1 MTMEF
6 VSEVSKI
13 VTAALQELSANEAE
27 LADLERKYTPPKSP
41 YFIENIDR
49 TAEFAAYKKHETAL
63 LEERQKAQESAERA
77 IAEATAAY
85 KKSAAAPLQAAAGH
99 FADDAEHLLLYPE
112 KLSEIDTLLQG
123 IIPDELKENAK

>member
-1 MTMEF
+1 MEF
-6 VSEVSKI
+6 VSEVCKI

-85 KKSAAAPLQAAAGH
+85 KKSAAASLQAAAGR

>member
-1 MTMEF
+1 MEF
-6 VSEVSKI
+6 VSEVCKI

-49 TAEFAAYKKHETAL
+49 TAEFSAYKKHETAL

-85 KKSAAAPLQAAAGH
+85 KKSAAAPLQAAAGR

-123 IIPDELKENAK
+123 IILDELKENAK

>member
-1 MTMEF
+1 MEF

-63 LEERQKAQESAERA
+63 LEERQKVQESAERA

-85 KKSAAAPLQAAAGH
+85 KKSAAASLQAAAGR

>member
-1 MTMEF
+1 MEF
-6 VSEVSKI
+6 VSEVCKI

-49 TAEFAAYKKHETAL
+49 TAEFIAYKKHETAL
-63 LEERQKAQESAERA
+63 LEERQKVQESAERA

-85 KKSAAAPLQAAAGH
+85 KKSAAAPLQAAAGC

-123 IIPDELKENAK
+123 IILDELKENAK

>member
-1 MTMEF
+1 MEF
-6 VSEVSKI
+6 VSEVCKI

-27 LADLERKYTPPKSP
+27 LADLERKCTPPKSP

-49 TAEFAAYKKHETAL
+49 TAEFSAYKKHETTL

-85 KKSAAAPLQAAAGH
+85 KKSAAASLQAAADR

>member
-6 VSEVSKI
+6 VSEVCKI

-49 TAEFAAYKKHETAL
+49 TAEFAAYKKHETAF

-85 KKSAAAPLQAAAGH
+85 KKSAAAPLQAAAGR

>member
-1 MTMEF
+1 MEF
-6 VSEVSKI
+6 VSEVCKI

-27 LADLERKYTPPKSP
+27 LADLERKYTPPKSL

-49 TAEFAAYKKHETAL
+49 TAEFTVYKKHETAL
-63 LEERQKAQESAERA
+63 LEERQKVQESAERA

-85 KKSAAAPLQAAAGH
+85 KKSAAAPLQAAAGR

>member
-1 MTMEF
+1 MEF
-6 VSEVSKI
+6 VSEVCKI
-13 VTAALQELSANEAE
+13 VTAALQELSTNEAK

-85 KKSAAAPLQAAAGH
+85 KKSAAAPLQAAAGR

>member
-1 MTMEF
+1 MEF
-6 VSEVSKI
+6 VSEVCKI

-85 KKSAAAPLQAAAGH
+85 KKSAAAPLQAAAGR

-123 IIPDELKENAK
+123 IILDELKENAK